1 VKQAPELRD
10 QADLL
15 MRQAEVAAA
24 AWRDAVKTSTAEA
37 LRRLIQAKLSD
48 GSLPLVDIRD
58 AIVGFRATGRPVRPA
73 NSQS

>member
-1 VKQAPELRD
+1 VKQARELRD

-15 MRQAEVAAA
+15 IRQAEVAAA
-24 AWRDAVKTSTAEA
+24 ERDAVKASASEA

-58 AIVGFRATGRPVRPA
+58 PIVGFRATGRPARPA